1 MPSVRLSTDW
11 LLGFDVMSLDTDKIT
26 NPQDVWEA
34 VSTFK
39 ECHILNVPTKLYH
52 YDNLR
57 PRT

>member
-26 NPQDVWEA
+26 NPQHVWEA
-34 VSTFK
+34 ASIFK
-39 ECHILNVPTKLYH
+39 ECHISNVLTKLYH